1 MSSRREEDR
10 PEEDDRI
17 IEAEPVEPGQERH
30 PRRRHRPPRPAPDK
44 RSPWRVGLFLHRFL
58 IAVAIGMPAIF
69 LIAETWEEAFLWSG
83 VLVVALQAIY
93 LALAL
98 LLG

>member
-1 MSSRREEDR
+1 MSSRHEEDR
-10 PEEDDRI
+10 PEDDRI
-17 IEAEPVEPGQERH
+17 IEAEPVEPERH
-30 PRRRHRPPRPAPDK
+30 PRGRRAPPRRAPDK

-58 IAVAIGMPAIF
+58 IAVAIGVPAIF
-69 LIAETWEEAFLWSG
+69 FIAETWEEAFLWSG

-98 LLG
+98 ILG